1 MLGLHHQTITNA
13 VRLARGVGQ
22 ISKLFT
28 IACAAL
34 LAGFSSAASA
44 QTDIPYKEAQAAADE
59 GESSQ
64 YWFGATS
71 SVEWLIEEMVAADAE
86 PGLIRI
92 QQCRL
97 GRINALGDSFQAG
110 EAIFEAALADLDQF
124 GDTVQ
129 LSCAIDR
136 AVFFVETGQ
145 LAKASEL
152 LRESLVSLEGLAE
165 APLKLRARALTE
177 FGIVLGLQ
185 RSFDQAR
192 ALHERAR
199 AIAMRGG
206 EQTIDLRFRND
217 IALIDLALREEEPG
231 TQMPMLE
238 QLLEE
243 VVAERGE
250 VSFWTAYILERY
262 GGVMAAQGRL
272 EGAFRAFSLASAIKT
287 PDPLGINLGEVRSHF
302 IAEIIRLRL
311 QDQRGTGQSE
321 RYSLGT
327 GGVSDWLQVRD
338 TLEIDH
344 GDRIDMS
351 AREAAASLTISRSG
365 YFDTA
370 LEFGWFSNRGV
381 NFIHDISREALL
393 GMAERAATFGTDD
406 ALPDRF
412 NPLGP
417 MTTQEVAFIH
427 VDALWYD
434 AKERPAIAREITN
447 AE

>member
-1 MLGLHHQTITNA
+1 LLGLRHQTITNA

-64 YWFGATS
+64 YWFGASS

-86 PGLIRI
+86 PELIRV

-97 GRINALGDSFQAG
+97 GRIYALGDSFQAG
-110 EAIFEAALADLDQF
+110 EDTFEAAFADLDQF

-145 LAKASEL
+145 LAKANEL
-152 LRESLVSLEGLAE
+152 LRESMVSLEGLTE

-177 FGIVLGLQ
+177 FGHLLGLQ

-192 ALHERAR
+192 AVHERAR

-206 EQTIDLRFRND
+206 EQTLDLRFRND
-217 IALIDLALREEEPG
+217 IALIDLALRGEEPDA
-231 TQMPMLE
+231 QLPVLE
-238 QLLEE
+238 KLLEE
-243 VVAERGE
+243 VVAKRGE
-250 VSFWTAYILERY
+250 ISFWTAYVLERY

-272 EGAFRAFSLASAIKT
+272 EEASKAFSLASAIKT

-311 QDQRGTGQSE
+311 QDQRGTELSG
-321 RYSLGT
+321 RYSIGA

-338 TLEIDH
+338 TLNIVH

-351 AREAAASLTISRSG
+351 AREAATSLSVSRAG
-365 YFDTA
+365 FFDTA
-370 LEFGWFSNRGV
+370 LDAGWFSNRGI

-393 GMAERAATFGTDD
+393 GMAQRPATLGASD

-417 MTTQEVAFIH
+417 MTPQDIAFIH
-427 VDALWYD
+427 VDALWFD